1 MLCTL
6 NLSLQNPCKLSKA
19 VINPL
24 NRWGDPVQIPQIY
37 RVMELELWVEQ
48 CEIGTMIFWPTK
60 IRVLYGFS
68 LIEPRSCS
76 WSMLF
81 LKYLKKLT
89 FCLAYDPVV
98 LHFELFTSLCYFIP
112 LQCPFPCLTYFRDP
126 AMCSTKS
133 LVIFVEAEVE
143 WSPIPKLRPWICS
156 LFTGLFNSPGLSFL
170 ISKMN
175 SVHESQGLPMPL
187 TLFPVILYRLLVQP
201 FTFPSVGPL
210 LYQQLHQP
218 LAHLKDATL
227 GKMHKL
233 FLTLCPLPLLLL
245 ILGQTRWGGWV
256 RGKLSN
262 LESCHRGR
270 SQI

>member
-1 MLCTL
+1 MWRPCPNPTD
-6 NLSLQNPCKLSKA
+6 LQSDGAGTVGWAVWDWHYDILTYKNKSFIWIQPNRTQVLFLVNALSKVFKEA
-19 VINPL
+19 DFL
-24 NRWGDPVQIPQIY
+24 FG
-37 RVMELELWVEQ
+37 LWP
-48 CEIGTMIFWPTK
+48 CGFAFW
-60 IRVLYGFS
+60 IV
-68 LIEPRSCS
+68 
-76 WSMLF
+76 
-81 LKYLKKLT
+81 
-89 FCLAYDPVV
+89 
-98 LHFELFTSLCYFIP
+98 HFTVCYFIP

-156 LFTGLFNSPGLSFL
+156 LFTGFFNSPGLSFL

-175 SVHESQGLPMPL
+175 RVHESQGLPMPL
-187 TLFPVILYRLLVQP
+187 TFFPVLLYRLLVQP
-201 FTFPSVGPL
+201 FTFPSMGPL

-262 LESCHRGR
+262 QESCHRGR